1 VPRFALQRLVKN
13 AVKHNQ
19 DRPGA
24 LRVRVHGACD
34 GARLRLVVED
44 DGLGFTDPEAAVTG
58 TG

>member
-1 VPRFALQRLVKN
+1 VKN